1 MRIGE
6 LFVMN
11 GLINEEQLEQAL
23 KQQVHTRKKLGEILI
38 DKGLITERQL
48 VEVLEFQLGF
58 PVVNMFETA
67 LDMSTVQ
74 LIPETLARKHCVIP
88 IERKNGKI
96 KVAMVDPLNY
106 DAIEE
111 IRMATNMSVQP
122 VIAIR
127 SEVEQAITRNYGL
140 KESVEELM
148 VDLDKL
154 EFGKDEEQEA
164 NDQGSPIVKLVNQI
178 IQSAVQQRASDIH
191 VDPQE
196 KQLIVKYRID
206 GILRTEKALPKHMQ
220 GVLTARLKIISKL
233 NIAERRLPQDG
244 RIQMQVDNRRI
255 DIRVSTLPTVHGE
268 SVVLR
273 ILDQSA
279 GIKKTAE
286 LGLSASN
293 QVKFEK
299 MIQKPNGIILITGP
313 TGSGKTSTLY
323 SALGTLNG
331 DDVKI
336 ITVEDPVEYRMA
348 GVTQVQVNSQIGLTF
363 ASGLRSI
370 LRQDPNIVMVG
381 EVRDAETAEI
391 AVRASLTGHLVLS
404 TIHTNSAVSTI
415 SRLVDMGIDSYLIAS
430 SLSCVVAQRL
440 VRRVCKE
447 CAQLVPARED
457 EARLLEIHG
466 LHGRI
471 EERLA
476 HTGTGGGAFRTGSI
490 KPLDGG
496 VKVMRGRGC
505 GTCNKTGY
513 RGRIALH
520 EVLVLDEP
528 LRKLIVQ
535 NRPVSEIEQ
544 HLAQHG
550 YQNMLFDGLLKVR
563 EGHTSVEEVLK
574 AVSED

>member
-11 GLINEEQLEQAL
+11 GLITEEQLEQVL
-23 KQQVHTRKKLGEILI
+23 KQQVHTKKKLGEILI
-38 DKGLITERQL
+38 DMELITERQL

-58 PVVNMFETA
+58 PVVNMYETP
-67 LDMSTVQ
+67 LDMNTVQ
-74 LIPETLARKHCVIP
+74 LIPEALARKHCVIP

-96 KVAMVDPLNY
+96 KVAMADPLNY

-127 SEVEQAITRNYGL
+127 SEVEQAIMRNYGM
-140 KESVEELM
+140 KESVDELM
-148 VDLDKL
+148 DDLDRL
-154 EFGKDEEQEA
+154 EIKDEAQEA

-178 IQSAVQQRASDIH
+178 IQSAVQQKASDIH

-206 GILRTEKALPKHMQ
+206 GVLRTEKALPKHMQ
-220 GVLTARLKIISKL
+220 GVLTARLKIIAKL

-244 RIQMQVDNRRI
+244 RIQMHIDNRRI

-268 SVVLR
+268 SIVLR

-279 GIKKTAE
+279 GIKKISE
-286 LGLSASN
+286 LGLSESN
-293 QVKFEK
+293 RLKFEK
-299 MIQKPNGIILITGP
+299 IIQRPNGIILISGP

-323 SALGTLNG
+323 SALGQLNG
-331 DDVKI
+331 EDVKI
-336 ITVEDPVEYRMA
+336 ITVEDPVEYQMA

-415 SRLVDMGIDSYLIAS
+415 SRLIDMGIDSYLIAS

-440 VRRVCKE
+440 VRRVCRE
-447 CAQLVPARED
+447 CAQQVPARED
-457 EARLLEIHG
+457 EMRLFAAHG
-466 LHGRI
+466 LLS
-471 EERLA
+471 EEEAPLA
-476 HTGTGGGAFRTGSI
+476 STGTGVVIRAAAS
-490 KPLDGG
+490 KLADGT
-496 VKVMRGRGC
+496 VMVTRGKGC

-513 RGRIALH
+513 RGRIAVH
-520 EVLVLDEP
+520 ELLVVDEP
-528 LRKLIVQ
+528 LRRLIVQ
-535 NRPVSEIEQ
+535 NRPVNELQQHLEQ
-544 HLAQHG
+544 HG
-550 YQNMLFDGLLKVR
+550 FKNMLYDGLLKVR
-563 EGHTSVEEVLK
+563 DGSTTVEEVLK
-574 AVSED
+574 AVSDE

>member
-11 GLINEEQLEQAL
+11 GLISEEQLEQAL

-58 PVVNMFETA
+58 PVVNMFETP

-74 LIPETLARKHCVIP
+74 LIPESLARKHCVIP

-111 IRMATNMSVQP
+111 IRMATNMNVQP

-127 SEVEQAITRNYGL
+127 TEVEQAITRNYGL

-148 VDLDKL
+148 VDLDKM
-154 EFGKDEEQEA
+154 EFKDEEQEA
-164 NDQGSPIVKLVNQI
+164 KDQGSPIVKLVNQI

-191 VDPQE
+191 IDPQE
-196 KQLIVKYRID
+196 KQLLVKYRID
-206 GILRTEKALPKHMQ
+206 GVLRTEKALPKHMQ

-244 RIQMQVDNRRI
+244 RIQMQVDSRRI

-268 SVVLR
+268 SIVMR

-279 GIKKTAE
+279 GMKKIAE
-286 LGLSASN
+286 LGLSDAN
-293 QVKFEK
+293 LLKFDK
-299 MIQKPNGIILITGP
+299 MIQRPNGIVLISGP

-323 SALGTLNG
+323 SALGQLNG

-336 ITVEDPVEYRMA
+336 ITVEDPVEYRMS

-381 EVRDAETAEI
+381 EIRDAETAEI
-391 AVRASLTGHLVLS
+391 AVRASLTGHLVFS

-447 CAQLVPARED
+447 CAQQVPARDD
-457 EARLLEIHG
+457 EMKLLEAYG
-466 LHGRI
+466 LHAQ
-471 EERLA
+471 EEQKLA
-476 HTGTGGGAFRTGSI
+476 STGTGGVVRTTMSGGS
-490 KPLDGG
+490 
-496 VKVMRGRGC
+496 VMVTRGKGC

-513 RGRIALH
+513 RGRVAVH
-520 EVLVLDEP
+520 EILVVDES
-528 LRKLIVQ
+528 LRRLIVQ
-535 NRPVSEIEQ
+535 NRPINELEQ
-544 HLAQHG
+544 QLAISG
-550 YQNMLFDGLLKVR
+550 YQNMMYDGLLKVR
-563 EGHTSVEEVLK
+563 QGHTTVEEVLK
-574 AVSED
+574 AVSDE

>member
-1 MRIGE
+1 
-6 LFVMN
+6 MN
-11 GLINEEQLEQAL
+11 GLITEDQLEQGL
-23 KQQVHTRKKLGEILI
+23 KQQVHTRKKIGEILI
-38 DKGLITERQL
+38 DQGLITERQL

-58 PVVNMFETA
+58 PVVNMFETQ
-67 LDMSTVQ
+67 LDMNTVQ

-127 SEVEQAITRNYGL
+127 SEVEQAITKNYGM

-148 VDLDKL
+148 VDLDKI
-154 EFGKDEEQEA
+154 EVKDEEQEA

-178 IQSAVQQRASDIH
+178 IQSAVQQKASDIH
-191 VDPQE
+191 IDPQE

-206 GILRTEKALPKHMQ
+206 GVLRTEKALPKHMQ
-220 GVLTARLKIISKL
+220 GVLTARLKIIAKL

-244 RIQMQVDNRRI
+244 RIQMHVDARRI

-268 SVVLR
+268 SIVLR

-279 GIKKTAE
+279 GIKKIAE
-286 LGLSASN
+286 LGLSETN
-293 QVKFEK
+293 LVKFDR
-299 MIQKPNGIILITGP
+299 MIQKPNGIMLISGP

-323 SALGTLNG
+323 SALGQLNG

-336 ITVEDPVEYRMA
+336 ITVEDPVEYRMS
-348 GVTQVQVNSQIGLTF
+348 GITQVQVNAQVGLTF

-440 VRRVCKE
+440 VRRVCRE
-447 CAQLVPARED
+447 CAMQVQARDD
-457 EARLLEIHG
+457 EVNMLEAHG
-466 LHGRI
+466 LLSS
-471 EERLA
+471 EEAPLA
-476 HTGTGGGAFRTGSI
+476 GTGTGVVVPMASPRQE
-490 KPLDGG
+490 KPL
-496 VKVMRGRGC
+496 MLTRGRGC

-513 RGRIALH
+513 RGRIAVH
-520 EVLVLDEP
+520 ELLIVDEP
-528 LRKLIVQ
+528 LRSLIVQ
-535 NRPVSEIEQ
+535 NRPVSELEQ
-544 HLAQHG
+544 HLYRTG
-550 YQNMLFDGLLKVR
+550 YKNMMYDGLLKMKQ
-563 EGHTSVEEVLK
+563 GHTTLEEVLK
-574 AVSED
+574 AVSDE

>member
-11 GLINEEQLEQAL
+11 GLITEEQLEEGL
-23 KQQVHTRKKLGEILI
+23 KQQIHTRKKIGEILI

-67 LDMSTVQ
+67 LDMHTVQ
-74 LIPETLARKHCVIP
+74 LVPEALARKHCVIP

-148 VDLDKL
+148 VDLDKMDI
-154 EFGKDEEQEA
+154 KDEEQEA

-178 IQSAVQQRASDIH
+178 IQSAVQQKASDIH

-206 GILRTEKALPKHMQ
+206 GVLRTEKALPKHMQ
-220 GVLTARLKIISKL
+220 GVLTARMKIISKL

-244 RIQMQVDNRRI
+244 RIQMQVDGKRI

-268 SVVLR
+268 SIVLR

-279 GIKKTAE
+279 GVKKIAE
-286 LGLSASN
+286 LGLSDEN
-293 QVKFEK
+293 VIKFDK
-299 MIQKPNGIILITGP
+299 MIQKPNGIMLISGP

-323 SALGTLNG
+323 SALSQLNS

-336 ITVEDPVEYRMA
+336 ITVEDPVEYRMN
-348 GVTQVQVNSQIGLTF
+348 GVTQVQVNSQVGLTF

-404 TIHTNSAVSTI
+404 TIHTNSAIATI

-447 CAQLVPARED
+447 CAQLVPAKED
-457 EARLLEIHG
+457 ELKLFEMHG
-466 LHGRI
+466 LIGTDEHK
-471 EERLA
+471 LA
-476 HTGTGGGAFRTGSI
+476 QTGTTGAVRSLGAKSS
-490 KPLDGG
+490 DGTIM
-496 VKVMRGRGC
+496 VSRGRGC

-520 EVLVLDEP
+520 EVLVVDEP
-528 LRKLIVQ
+528 LRRLIVQ
-535 NRPVSEIEQ
+535 NRPVNELEH
-544 HLAQHG
+544 HLMEHG
-550 YQNMLFDGLLKVR
+550 FKNMLHDGLMKIR
-563 EGHTSVEEVLK
+563 QGHTSLEEVLK
-574 AVSED
+574 AVSDE

>member
-11 GLINEEQLEQAL
+11 GLITEDQLEQGL
-23 KQQVHTRKKLGEILI
+23 KQQVHTRKKIGEILI

-58 PVVNMFETA
+58 PVVNMFETQ
-67 LDMSTVQ
+67 LDMQTVQ

-106 DAIEE
+106 GAIEE

-127 SEVEQAITRNYGL
+127 SEVEQAITKNYGM
-140 KESVEELM
+140 KESVDELM
-148 VDLDKL
+148 VDLDKI
-154 EFGKDEEQEA
+154 EIKDEESEA

-206 GILRTEKALPKHMQ
+206 GVLRTEKALPKHMQ
-220 GVLTARLKIISKL
+220 GVLTARLKIIAKL

-268 SVVLR
+268 SIVLR

-279 GIKKTAE
+279 GVKKIAE
-286 LGLSASN
+286 LGLSDAN
-293 QVKFEK
+293 LVKFDK
-299 MIQKPNGIILITGP
+299 MIQKPNGIMLISGP

-323 SALGTLNG
+323 SALGQLNG

-336 ITVEDPVEYRMA
+336 ITVEDPVEYRMN

-430 SLSCVVAQRL
+430 SLSCIVAQRL
-440 VRRVCKE
+440 VRRVCRE
-447 CAQLVPARED
+447 CAAQVPARED
-457 EARLLEIHG
+457 EMKLLETHG
-466 LHGRI
+466 LLSGT
-471 EERLA
+471 EQQLA
-476 HTGTGGGAFRTGSI
+476 GTGTGVVVPMTSPRATD
-490 KPLDGG
+490 KP
-496 VKVMRGRGC
+496 VMVTRGKGC

-513 RGRIALH
+513 RGRIAVH
-520 EVLVLDEP
+520 ELLVVDEP
-528 LRKLIVQ
+528 LRSLIVQ
-535 NRPVSEIEQ
+535 NRPVSELEQ
-544 HLAQHG
+544 HLMKNG
-550 YQNMLFDGLLKVR
+550 FKNMLYDGLLKIR
-563 EGHTSVEEVLK
+563 QGHTTIEEVLK
-574 AVSED
+574 AVADE

>member
-11 GLINEEQLEQAL
+11 GLITEEQLEEAL

-38 DKGLITERQL
+38 EKGLITERQL

-58 PVVNMFETA
+58 PVVNMYETP
-67 LDMSTVQ
+67 LDMNTVQ
-74 LIPETLARKHCVIP
+74 LIPESLARKHCVIP

-154 EFGKDEEQEA
+154 EFKDEEQEA

-178 IQSAVQQRASDIH
+178 IQSAVQQKASDIH

-206 GILRTEKALPKHMQ
+206 GVLRTEKALPKHMQ

-268 SVVLR
+268 SIVLR

-279 GIKKTAE
+279 GIKKMAE
-286 LGLSASN
+286 LGLSDAN
-293 QVKFEK
+293 LAKFEK
-299 MIQKPNGIILITGP
+299 MIQRPNGIILITGP

-323 SALGTLNG
+323 SALNQLNG
-331 DDVKI
+331 EDVKI

-381 EVRDAETAEI
+381 EIRDAETAEI

-415 SRLVDMGIDSYLIAS
+415 SRLIDMGIDSYLIAS

-440 VRRVCKE
+440 VRRVCRE
-447 CAQLVPARED
+447 CAQQVPAREEERRLF
-457 EARLLEIHG
+457 EAHG
-466 LHGRI
+466 LLGH
-471 EERLA
+471 EEQKLA
-476 HTGTGGGAFRTGSI
+476 NTGTSGIFRMAAS
-490 KPLDGG
+490 KPGDGTLM
-496 VKVMRGRGC
+496 VTRGKGC

-520 EVLVLDEP
+520 EVLVVDEP
-528 LRKLIVQ
+528 LRRLIVQ
-535 NRPVSEIEQ
+535 NRPLNELEQ
-544 HLAQHG
+544 HLAQQG
-550 YQNMLFDGLLKVR
+550 FQSMLVDGLMKVR
-563 EGHTSVEEVLK
+563 NGSTTTEEVLK
-574 AVSED
+574 AVSDE

>member
-11 GLINEEQLEQAL
+11 GLITKEQLEQAL

-38 DKGLITERQL
+38 DKGLITERML

-58 PVVNMFETA
+58 PVVNMYETA
-67 LDMSTVQ
+67 LDMNTVQ
-74 LIPETLARKHCVIP
+74 LIPESLARKHCVIP

-106 DAIEE
+106 EAIEE

-140 KESVEELM
+140 KESVDELM

-154 EFGKDEEQEA
+154 EFKDEEQEA

-178 IQSAVQQRASDIH
+178 IQSAVQQKASDIH
-191 VDPQE
+191 IETQE
-196 KQLIVKYRID
+196 KQVIVKYRID
-206 GILRTEKALPKHMQ
+206 GVLRTEKALPKHMQ
-220 GVLTARLKIISKL
+220 GVLTARMKIISKL

-244 RIQMQVDNRRI
+244 RIQMQVDNKRI

-268 SVVLR
+268 SIVLR

-279 GIKKTAE
+279 GIKKIEE
-286 LGLSASN
+286 LGLSEAN
-293 QVKFEK
+293 LIKFDK
-299 MIQKPNGIILITGP
+299 IIQRPNGIILITGP

-323 SALGTLNG
+323 SAIGQLNG
-331 DDVKI
+331 EDTKI
-336 ITVEDPVEYRMA
+336 ITIEDPVEYRMS
-348 GVTQVQVNSQIGLTF
+348 GVTQVQVNSQVGLTF
-363 ASGLRSI
+363 AAGLRSI

-391 AVRASLTGHLVLS
+391 AVRASLTGHLVFS
-404 TIHTNSAVSTI
+404 TLHTNSAISTI
-415 SRLVDMGIDSYLIAS
+415 SRLVDMGIDPYLIAS

-447 CAQLVPARED
+447 CAHQVPARD
-457 EARLLEIHG
+457 EEIKLLEAHG
-466 LHGRI
+466 LYGSD
-471 EERLA
+471 ESRLA
-476 HTGTGGGAFRTGSI
+476 NTGTGG
-490 KPLDGG
+490 
-496 VKVMRGRGC
+496 
-505 GTCNKTGY
+505 
-513 RGRIALH
+513 
-520 EVLVLDEP
+520 
-528 LRKLIVQ
+528 LIRSTV
-535 NRPVSEIEQ
+535 
-544 HLAQHG
+544 AK
-550 YQNMLFDGLLKVR
+550 LFDNGAAAAATR
-563 EGHTSVEEVLK
+563 AGTAGGSPCTRC
-574 AVSED
+574 